1 MSGYENES
9 EANSE
14 MSTGELTIYLT
25 SFPAYKLVL
34 TTIFMQRVSNQV
46 ECLNI
51 CSDCCNNIIELNLN
65 DLRSIQSIS
74 IGDNSF
80 RLIKT
85 FRIEGLQELQYLTI
99 GNNSFTYVKP
109 EHWRIPFS
117 NQAFQQ
123 KLYNRN
129 KSFHIINCKK
139 LTKIEIGT
147 FSFSDYAGQFEL
159 KHLPSLKN
167 IKIGSFGDENN
178 LSFNFLFCR
187 FELKGSLVLFHTQ
200 LDLYSLES
208 LCLGSGAFGRPIT
221 TLLESTSF
229 ILKSDCVDLP
239 SLITIDLGLYG
250 LYGDWEDFS
259 CTLVMKG

>member
-1 MSGYENES
+1 MSGYDNES
-9 EANSE
+9 ETNSG

-25 SFPAYKLVL
+25 SFPAYKFVP

-46 ECLNI
+46 ECLNL

-85 FRIEGLQELQYLTI
+85 FRIEGLQELQNLTI
-99 GNNSFTYVKP
+99 GSNSFTSVKP

-117 NQAFQQ
+117 NQALQQ
-123 KLYNRN
+123 KLNNRS
-129 KSFHIINCKK
+129 KSFHIINCNK

-159 KHLPSLKN
+159 KYLPSLKY
-167 IKIGSFGDENN
+167 IKIGSLCDENN
-178 LSFNFLFCR
+178 LSFNFLFSR
-187 FELKGSLVLFHTQ
+187 FELKGSLVLFNTQ
-200 LDLYSLES
+200 LDLSSLEL
-208 LCLGSGAFGRPIT
+208 LCLGGGVFGRPKS

-229 ILKSDCVDLP
+229 ILRSNCVDLP
-239 SLITIDLGLYG
+239 SLVTIHLGLYG

-259 CTLVMKG
+259 CTLVMEG